1 MPNPLRSGYVR
12 PPSAG
17 SYSASRDYVPSG
29 GSAPPTPE
37 LKVPAGPVE
46 TAPIEEVGPASDAIP
61 AANAP
66 VLPDIPSPPTE
77 PSAGSIPE
85 TSAALPAQSPPITSE
100 TQVQAELDARRE
112 ERRSAIEAVL
122 AARAKEEAKAQA
134 VRSPDAPLVDALPL
148 LPAPPP
154 AKTNSHEQLFPVA
167 ADGSELVTVFYGT
180 DRNLLHHNAQTL
192 RTVLIR
198 FSPMLLIGAT
208 AAGLGIVAVAV
219 QRRFVWMLFA
229 SSSAVALGLG
239 LFAGVVTWRN
249 VGVAAKGARY
259 GNERGTLQVGTCQ
272 VSIPPHHES
281 GKLESPSIMRAE
293 ITEDARKH
301 VILKNTE
308 PLQDA
313 EFYRRLQAQVERSP
327 QKEVFIFIHGY
338 NNTFED
344 AVRRTGQMAHDLEY
358 QGAAVCYSWPSQG
371 GLFQYTVDETNVA
384 WTTPHFKRFVLD
396 IVAHAKAEHVSLIAH
411 SMGNRALTSALRDL
425 ALELQET
432 PPIFQQVVLAA
443 PDIDAD
449 IFVRDIAPVLKNKA
463 KSVTLYAS
471 SNDQA
476 LIASKLVHG
485 YPRAGDS
492 GELLV
497 LIPGIDTID
506 VSDVDTSLLGHNYYG
521 ESDAIL
527 ADICLLLQES
537 KPPSQRSWLTPMVQ
551 DGLTY
556 WVLQSAQAAAW
567 VRTRPHA
574 TR

>member
-1 MPNPLRSGYVR
+1 MPNPLRSSLVR
-12 PPSAG
+12 SPSGG
-17 SYSASRDYVPSG
+17 SSAPGADFVPSG
-29 GSAPPTPE
+29 GSAPP
-37 LKVPAGPVE
+37 LPAAESTDIPAEIG
-46 TAPIEEVGPASDAIP
+46 PIEENPLANSPPPVAS
-61 AANAP
+61 AP
-66 VLPDIPSPPTE
+66 VLPDIPSLPAD
-77 PSAGSIPE
+77 SGAAIIPE
-85 TSAALPAQSPPITSE
+85 TSAALPPQTPPMSVEAPAPT
-100 TQVQAELDARRE
+100 ELDVRRE

-122 AARAKEEAKAQA
+122 AERAKQDAKEQGAQ
-134 VRSPDAPLVDALPL
+134 PPTAPLADALPL
-148 LPAPPP
+148 LQPSAP
-154 AKTNSHEQLFPVA
+154 AKANSHEQLFPVA
-167 ADGSELVTVFYGT
+167 SDGSELVTVFYGT
-180 DRNLLHHNAQTL
+180 DRNLVQHSTQTL
-192 RTVLIR
+192 HTVLVR
-198 FSPMLLIGAT
+198 FSPMLLIGTT
-208 AAGLGIVAVAV
+208 AVGLGIIAVAV
-219 QRRFVWMLFA
+219 QRRVVWMLFA
-229 SSSAVALGLG
+229 SSTAIALALG

-249 VGVAAKGARY
+249 IGLAAKGARY
-259 GNERGTLQVGTCQ
+259 GNERGTLQVGLCE

-281 GKLESPSIMRAE
+281 GKLESPSILRAE
-293 ITEDARKH
+293 ITEDTRKH
-301 VILKNTE
+301 VVLKNTE
-308 PLQDA
+308 PLQDE

-396 IVAHAKAEHVSLIAH
+396 IVAHANAEHVSLIAH
-411 SMGNRALTSALRDL
+411 SMGNRALTCALRDL
-425 ALELQET
+425 ALEMQET

-463 KSVTLYAS
+463 QSVTLYAS

-506 VSDVDTSLLGHNYYG
+506 VSEVDTSLLGHNYYG

-537 KPPSQRSWLTPMVQ
+537 KPPSQRSWLTPMAQ
-551 DGLTY
+551 NGLTY

-574 TR
+574 AR